1 MSDGYRKFSHEKY
14 TYRKSHDWHVH
25 YWQTVGPVGAVHYRA
40 QIHQDNEYP
49 PSCGLEFHHYAI
61 VRERFGYGD
70 EAPHHLDCEL
80 TGGPCWHDGTSSYA
94 SYIWPMMESYLQIN
108 NHECVFR
115 TLRREY
121 RNRFESAA
129 ETKE

>member
-1 MSDGYRKFSHEKY
+1 MSDSFRKFNHEKY
-14 TYRKSHDWHVH
+14 TYTKRHHWHVH

-40 QIHQDNEYP
+40 QIHQDNEYE
-49 PSCGLEFHHYAI
+49 PSCGLEMHHSAL
-61 VRERFGYGD
+61 VRERFGYDD

-94 SYIWPMMESYLQIN
+94 SDLWPMIEADLMMN
-108 NHECVFR
+108 NHEGVFM

-121 RNRFESAA
+121 RDRFDGGE
-129 ETKE
+129 E